1 MYVQLDGVELYYET
15 LGSPERQSIVVF
27 HGGPGLSD
35 HRKGKETYRQL
46 ADEYHLVVYDHRG
59 CGKSAREPPYTN
71 ATFADDAEALRNALD
86 LGEIVVIGGSYGGF
100 VAQEYAIRHGE
111 HLVAM
116 VLRGT
121 AAVSDHRDEAREI
134 AAERLPA
141 VRAADLDTPELS
153 KEAFD
158 REMDGKLRSDAD
170 FRRTFHS
177 ITPLYAPSLEAF
189 DAQETREQIENLQFN
204 HEVHNAIFSEEH
216 PTIDYTDDLPAVDV
230 PTLVTVGAAD
240 WIAPPKYAEQ
250 LADLLPNSQL
260 VVFEESGHSPNV
272 DQPEEFIRTVRRF
285 LDRTGVSPAEN
296 QSI

>member
-1 MYVQLDGVELYYET
+1 MYAEVNGVELYYET

-35 HRKGKETYRQL
+35 HRKGKEAYRPL

-59 CGKSAREPPYTN
+59 CGKSAQKPPYTN
-71 ATFADDAEALRNALD
+71 ATFADDAEALRRE
-86 LGEIVVIGGSYGGF
+86 LGLGDIVVIGGSYGGF
-100 VAQEYAIRHGE
+100 IAQEYAIRHGE
-111 HLVAM
+111 HLLAM

-134 AAERLPA
+134 AAERIPE
-141 VRAADLDTPELS
+141 VRAANLDTPEVS

-158 REMDGKLRSDAD
+158 REMDGELRSDAD
-170 FRRTFHS
+170 FKRTFHS
-177 ITPLYAPSLEAF
+177 ITPLYAPSLEEF
-189 DAQETREQIENLQFN
+189 DPAETRAQIEDLQFN

-216 PTIDYTDDLPAVDV
+216 PNMDYTDQLPGVDV
-230 PTLVTVGAAD
+230 PTLVTVGATD

-250 LADLLPNSQL
+250 LADLLPDTEL

-272 DQPEEFIRTVRRF
+272 DQPEEFIRTVRQF
-285 LDRTGVSPAEN
+285 LDRTGVSPTGH
-296 QSI
+296 

>member
-1 MYVQLDGVELYYET
+1 MYVEVNGVELYYET
-15 LGSPERQSIVVF
+15 LGDPERQSIVVF

-35 HRKGKETYRQL
+35 HRKGKEAYRPL
-46 ADEYHLVVYDHRG
+46 ADDYHLVVYDHRG
-59 CGKSAREPPYTN
+59 CGKSAQEPPYTN
-71 ATFADDAEALRNALD
+71 ATFADDAEALRRE
-86 LGEIVVIGGSYGGF
+86 LGLGDIVVIGGSYGGF
-100 VAQEYAIRHGE
+100 VAQEYAIRYGE
-111 HLVAM
+111 HLRGM

-134 AAERLPA
+134 AAERIPA
-141 VRAADLDTPELS
+141 VHEADLDTPEVS

-158 REMDGKLRSDAD
+158 REMDGELRSDAD
-170 FRRTFHS
+170 FKRTFHS

-189 DAQETREQIENLQFN
+189 DAAQTREQIEELQFN

-216 PTIDYTDDLPAVDV
+216 PDMDYTDDLPTVDV

-250 LADLLPNSQL
+250 LADLLPDSQL

-272 DQPEEFIRTVRRF
+272 DQPDEFIRTLRQF
-285 LDRTGVSPAEN
+285 LGETGVTPLGK
-296 QSI
+296 